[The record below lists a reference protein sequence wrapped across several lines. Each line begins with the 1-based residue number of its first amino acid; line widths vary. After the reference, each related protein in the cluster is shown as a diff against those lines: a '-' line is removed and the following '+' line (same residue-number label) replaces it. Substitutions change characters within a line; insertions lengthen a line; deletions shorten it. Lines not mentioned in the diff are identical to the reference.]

1 MIYSWKIIW
10 VWIQTSTTS
19 RTSNSTTPT
28 NSRPASYARSTNVPL
43 GQTLLAHHYSITN
56 VLLASIVLQLANASH
71 ATYVGNA
78 AYSSNAANAILSS
91 TYDGSSRHDPAA
103 ISTLDDA
110 TNDAVIAY
118 DVVPAYDD
126 VPTRND
132 THGCVSSLANAADVL
147 SLNASAS
154 R

>member
-10 VWIQTSTTS
+10 VWVQTPTTS
-19 RTSNSTTPT
+19 WTLNSTTITNARPT
-28 NSRPASYARSTNVPL
+28 SYARSTNVPL
-43 GQTLLAHHYSITN
+43 GQTLLAHNYSITN
-56 VLLASIVLQLANASH
+56 VLLASTVLQLANASH

-91 TYDGSSRHDPAA
+91 TYDGSSRNDPAA

-110 TNDAVIAY
+110 TNDAVIDY

-126 VPTRND
+126 VSTRND
-132 THGCVSSLANAADVL
+132 TYGGISSLADAVDVL
-147 SLNASAS
+147 SINASAS